1 MAYLIKLPS
10 VAADTSGGNLHQWL
24 KQEGDTVA
32 VGDALAE
39 IETEKAIVEINAE
52 HAGVLG
58 RIVVAAGASSVPVNT
73 VLGVLLADG
82 EDASAI
88 ERALAEQGVAPAAA
102 PGGPGTGCRN
112 PRLFEL
118 RRHRDLRARHGRR
131 ARASR
136 PGLGGGRRLSSPL
149 ARRLAAQWGVDLA
162 RVAGSGPHGRILR
175 RDVEAAR
182 DAAPAAGQ
190 PQAAA
195 LRTAGR
201 RVPHSGMR
209 RAIARRLSES
219 KQTVPHFYL
228 TVDCRMDALL
238 ALRAQANQAGAIK
251 LSVNDFIVRAAAQAL
266 RDVPEVNASWQDDAI
281 EYHAGAD
288 ISVAVATEGG
298 LVTPIVRDAD
308 DKSLSA
314 IAAEIVELARR
325 QGQPPEARGIHR
337 RLAHGEQPG
346 HVRHQAVRRHHQS
359 AAGRH
364 PGRGRGR
371 APPRG
376 RPERRAGSRHRH
388 DGDAVGRSPRGQ
400 RRRRRAVAGRV
411 PRPHRKPR
419 PHPAVSPAMTKTSFD
434 VVVVGGGPG
443 GYVAAIRAAQ
453 LGLSAALVE
462 RAELGGICLNWGC
475 IPTKA
480 LLHSATVL
488 RACREAAHYGVTGA
502 DAARPDLPA
511 MVTRSRKVACCW
523 ARAWRT

>member
-52 HAGVLG
+52 HAGVLY

-88 ERALAEQGVAPAAA
+88 ERALAEQGVALPQRRS
-102 PGGPGTGCRN
+102 PRHRLPQ

-136 PGLGGGRRLSSPL
+136 PGLGRYRRLSSPL

-314 IAAEIVELARR
+314 IAAEIVELGYRAKVNRLKPEEFTGGSLTVSNLGMYGIK
-325 QGQPPEARGIHR
+325 QFAAIINPPQAAI
-337 RLAHGEQPG
+337 LAVG
-346 HVRHQAVRRHHQS
+346 AV
-359 AAGRH
+359 
-364 PGRGRGR
+364 
-371 APPRG
+371 
-376 RPERRAGSRHRH
+376 ERRPVVGPNGELEAATVMTVTLSTDHRVV
-388 DGDAVGRSPRGQ
+388 DGAVGAQ
-400 RRRRRAVAGRV
+400 WLAAFRARIENPVR
-411 PRPHRKPR
+411 
-419 PHPAVSPAMTKTSFD
+419 
-434 VVVVGGGPG
+434 
-443 GYVAAIRAAQ
+443 I
-453 LGLSAALVE
+453 
-462 RAELGGICLNWGC
+462 
-475 IPTKA
+475 
-480 LLHSATVL
+480 LL
-488 RACREAAHYGVTGA
+488 
-502 DAARPDLPA
+502 
-511 MVTRSRKVACCW
+511 
-523 ARAWRT
+523 